1 MFLLRK
7 CIHLTYFV
15 SSYSPTGIGK
25 AKSAM
30 EAARAKKSKLMTS
43 QKEEDEKIQN
53 MADWSPDQEE
63 ADDSRA
69 PLMSREDNVCIICYW
84 YCSSSASN
92 YD

>member
-1 MFLLRK
+1 
-7 CIHLTYFV
+7 
-15 SSYSPTGIGK
+15 
-25 AKSAM
+25 M

-69 PLMSREDNVCIICYW
+69 PLMSREDNV
-84 YCSSSASN
+84 SMMRK
-92 YD
+92 

>member
-1 MFLLRK
+1 
-7 CIHLTYFV
+7 
-15 SSYSPTGIGK
+15 
-25 AKSAM
+25 M

-69 PLMSREDNVCIICYW
+69 PLMSREDNVSMMRKW
-84 YCSSSASN
+84 YFNFSAAN
-92 YD
+92 QD